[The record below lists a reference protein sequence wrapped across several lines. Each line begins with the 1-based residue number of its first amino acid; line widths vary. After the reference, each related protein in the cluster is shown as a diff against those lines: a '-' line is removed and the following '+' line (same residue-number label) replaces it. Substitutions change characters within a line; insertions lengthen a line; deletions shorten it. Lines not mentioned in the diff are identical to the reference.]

1 MNGETY
7 SDRFRQT
14 LQTARN
20 EVQDRLADTLL
31 SGDIEADAGDEN
43 GLLIAVKNG
52 DIIIKPQAETLH

>member
-7 SDRFRQT
+7 SDRVRQT
-14 LQTARN
+14 LQTAQN
-20 EVQDRLADTLL
+20 EEQDRLPDTLL

-52 DIIIKPQAETLH
+52 DIIIKPQAETVH

>member
-7 SDRFRQT
+7 SDRVRQT
-14 LQTARN
+14 LQTAQN

-52 DIIIKPQAETLH
+52 DIIIKPQAETAH